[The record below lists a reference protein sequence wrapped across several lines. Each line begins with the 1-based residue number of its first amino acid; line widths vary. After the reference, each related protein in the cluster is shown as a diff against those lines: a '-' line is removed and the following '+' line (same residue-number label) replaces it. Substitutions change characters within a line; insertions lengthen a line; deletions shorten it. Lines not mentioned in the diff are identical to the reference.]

1 MTTAR
6 FIFVNRNWKKETFK
20 AFDIPLI
27 NIEEHI
33 FVERLSIFYFF
44 LSDYLYRKIIVK
56 FNRI

>member
-6 FIFVNRNWKKETFK
+6 FIFVNKIWEKETFK

-27 NIEEHI
+27 NIEEHL

-44 LSDYLYRKIIVK
+44 LSDYLYCKVLIKLNKI
-56 FNRI
+56 